1 MLKHYNVLQHNA
13 GLLLHFLCVCF
24 VGYCPCIVCVLCLH
38 ASRFYFSVDMQ
49 NWMCFIKVF
58 KNKTLTPLRPKM
70 PFGGDISWYTYV
82 IYMNGNLGIGGNS
95 LKLHGWTL
103 TSLPRKQAT
112 KQGLMNAADAKAQ
125 RMAKKDVTYILLG
138 RSAVKLYKL

>member
-1 MLKHYNVLQHNA
+1 MLAFFCISSVFVSSVTVHVLFA
-13 GLLLHFLCVCF
+13 FCAYMLH
-24 VGYCPCIVCVLCLH
+24 G
-38 ASRFYFSVDMQ
+38 SYFSVDMQ
-49 NWMCFIKVF
+49 NWICFIKVF

-70 PFGGDISWYTYV
+70 PFGGDISWHTYV